1 MQYYA
6 LVQDS
11 PQTKHKHN
19 IVFGIGMT
27 KVNTWYNAL
36 TIIYGREPA
45 DDEIP
50 ALKKEWAAKGY
61 RVRKIDI
68 TVD

>member
-6 LVQDS
+6 LVQDR
-11 PQTKHKHN
+11 PGTEHKHN

-27 KVNTWYNAL
+27 KSSTWYNAL
-36 TIIYGREPA
+36 TVIYGREPT
-45 DDEIP
+45 DEEIP
-50 ALKKEWAAKGY
+50 ALKKEWTAKGY
-61 RVRKIDI
+61 RVRKIGI